1 MLEGDGEV
9 AGGVG
14 GEVGIG
20 LTCVLVSGHTS
31 PIDVCCYFLHYYLV
45 TYFDE
50 AIEDGH
56 DVSVFTSDSSVTE
69 YIYNT
74 IISNQY

>member
-14 GEVGIG
+14 GETGTG
-20 LTCVLVSGHTS
+20 LTCVLLSGHTS
-31 PIDVCCYFLHYYLV
+31 TIDVCYYFLHYYV

-56 DVSVFTSDSSVTE
+56 DVSVFTSDLSVTE
-69 YIYNT
+69 HIYNT